1 MKLTEQQVIVERS
14 NKTVYHV
21 GNEVI
26 KLFHKDHPKADV
38 FNEAL
43 IHSYVEE
50 SGLPIPEV
58 RSITSENGCW
68 ALTLEYVEGET
79 LEDMMKKN
87 PRSWKKYIDRLVDI
101 QIVVSQYHAYHLRNT
116 QDKMAD
122 EINSLHEIDASTRY
136 ELLQRLRGMPR
147 HTKLCHGDFVPSN
160 IVITKKG
167 TYKILDW
174 AHATQGNAGADAA
187 ITYLRF
193 SLDDPKKAEY
203 YLRTYCKKSDTPIQY
218 VQKWLPIVAAGEL
231 TKHKAEEAELLMKWI
246 SVAEY
251 Q

>member
-1 MKLTEQQVIVERS
+1 MKMTGKQIITERP
-14 NKTVYHV
+14 NKTVYRV
-21 GNEVI
+21 GSDAV
-26 KLFHKDHPKADV
+26 KLFQKGHPASAV

-43 IHSYVEE
+43 IHSYVQEA
-50 SGLPIPEV
+50 GLPVPAVKGVTFED
-58 RSITSENGCW
+58 GQW
-68 ALTLEYVEGET
+68 ALTMEYAEGET
-79 LEDMMKKN
+79 LDELMKKN
-87 PRSWKKYIDRLVDI
+87 PRSWKKYIDQLADI
-101 QIVVSQYHAYHLRNT
+101 QLEVNKYRAYHLRNT

-122 EINSLHEIDASTRY
+122 EINSLKEIDASTRY

-160 IVITKKG
+160 IVIDKKG
-167 TYKILDW
+167 NYQILDW

-187 ITYLRF
+187 ITYMRF
-193 SLDDPKKAEY
+193 SLTDPKKAEY
-203 YLRTYCKKSDTPIQY
+203 YLKTFCKKSDTAIQY